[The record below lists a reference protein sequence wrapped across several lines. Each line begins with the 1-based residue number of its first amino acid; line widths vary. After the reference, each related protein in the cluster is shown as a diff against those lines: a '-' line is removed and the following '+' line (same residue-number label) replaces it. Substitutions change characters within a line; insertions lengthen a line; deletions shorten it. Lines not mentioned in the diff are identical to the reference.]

1 MSTTLDFSV
10 WPSAE
15 RPWAEVADLVAWA
28 EDTGWHGFWYA
39 DHFMP
44 NTDDERVV
52 DGDVHE
58 VWTILSAVA
67 AVSSTLR
74 LGSLVSP
81 TTVRHPAVLANI
93 AASLDRVS
101 SGRLVLG
108 IGAGWQINEHR
119 AYGFDLLSPKDRVD
133 RFEEAIQIV
142 RSLLTEPRTTFS
154 GRHFTFADAACQPTP
169 VQSRLPLLVGTG
181 GPRMTGITVR
191 HADEWNVWGTPDTAG
206 EKAATLDQACERLGR
221 EPRSIRRSVQAFFFL
236 ADDREKPTGSAPRR
250 RPIAASSADPTRSA
264 PPSRDTATSDSTRSS
279 FRISASGPVP
289 NSVARVTHDSS
300 GKSFRT
306 SADSLIELGVN
317 GSCNRVG

>member
-15 RPWAEVADLVAWA
+15 RPWSEVADLVAWA
-28 EDTGWHGFWYA
+28 ESTHWHGFWFA

-58 VWTILSAVA
+58 VWTVLSAVA
-67 AVSSTLR
+67 AVSSSLR

-93 AASLDRVS
+93 AASLDRIS
-101 SGRLVLG
+101 NGRLVLG

-133 RFEEAIQIV
+133 RFDEAIRII
-142 RSLLTEPRTTFS
+142 RSLLTERRTDFA
-154 GRHFTFADAACQPTP
+154 GRHFHLTDAACQPTP

-181 GPRMTGITVR
+181 GPRMTSITVR
-191 HADEWNVWGTPDTAG
+191 HADEWNVWGTPETAG
-206 EKAATLDQACERLGR
+206 EKAAILDRACEAQGR

-236 ADDREKPTGSAPRR
+236 ADDRDKADRIRAKAP
-250 RPIAASSADPTRSA
+250 ADRSVIGG
-264 PPSRDTATSDSTRSS
+264 PDE
-279 FRISASGPVP
+279 ISAAIARYRDLGFDEIIVPDFSLGAGPDQRRASYERFVTEIIP
-289 NSVARVTHDSS
+289 N
-300 GKSFRT
+300 FR
-306 SADSLIELGVN
+306 
-317 GSCNRVG
+317 

>member
-236 ADDREKPTGSAPRR
+236 ADDREKADRIRAKAPADRSVIGGPDEICAAIARYGDLGFDEIIVPDFSLGAGPEQRR
-250 RPIAASSADPTRSA
+250 ASYARFVEEIIPN
-264 PPSRDTATSDSTRSS
+264 
-279 FRISASGPVP
+279 FR
-289 NSVARVTHDSS
+289 
-300 GKSFRT
+300 
-306 SADSLIELGVN
+306 
-317 GSCNRVG
+317 